1 MVLEVEEADGVP
13 ERAGALRHG
22 VGLARVPPAILLEEA
37 PRNRAR
43 ERPGR
48 ILAGAKVSELG
59 QLERELGLVDR
70 DGLVMADPVS
80 VAPPWIGERLG
91 QLDGEIDGDGLTP
104 VALPRE
110 DPVAQPVR
118 HRRRA
123 APQLLQRLDDRA
135 LALKSCQPVELAAV
149 EVDAVVPVG

>member
-1 MVLEVEEADGVP
+1 MVLGIEETEVVP
-13 ERAGALRHG
+13 TRAGPLRHG
-22 VGLARVPPAILLEEA
+22 VGLARVPPAALLEEA

-59 QLERELGLVDR
+59 QLERELGLVDG
-70 DGLVMADPVS
+70 DGLIVADPVNAA
-80 VAPPWIGERLG
+80 VPRIDERLG
-91 QLDGEIDGDGLTP
+91 QLDGEVDGDGLTP

-118 HRRRA
+118 
-123 APQLLQRLDDRA
+123 
-135 LALKSCQPVELAAV
+135 
-149 EVDAVVPVG
+149 

>member
-1 MVLEVEEADGVP
+1 MVLGIEEAEVVP
-13 ERAGALRHG
+13 ARAGPLRHG
-22 VGLARVPPAILLEEA
+22 VGLARVPVTAPLEEA
-37 PRNRAR
+37 PRHRAR

-70 DGLVMADPVS
+70 DGLVIPDPVS

-118 HRRRA
+118 HRRRT

-135 LALKSCQPVELAAV
+135 LALKRCQPVELAA
-149 EVDAVVPVG
+149 